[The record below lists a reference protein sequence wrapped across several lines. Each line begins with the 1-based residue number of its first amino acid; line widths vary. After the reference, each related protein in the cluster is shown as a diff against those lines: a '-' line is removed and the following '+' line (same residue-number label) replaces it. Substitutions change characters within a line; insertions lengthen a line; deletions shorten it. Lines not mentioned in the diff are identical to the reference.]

1 MDNSKNIS
9 FFAMLH
15 RMKYIER
22 WGLMR
27 NTERENLKEH
37 TFDVALLAHAL
48 VEIRRVYFPQLKP
61 QLKPG
66 DVVLYALYHDASEII
81 TGDMPT
87 PVKYFNP
94 RMRSQYQ
101 EVEEHAMEYLLSLLP
116 PEMSQQYAQYFD
128 LSEKKSTLENNSI
141 DYESKNKADQQ
152 FAKKEKEHI
161 KKLIKEADVLS
172 AYIKCLEEIKQGNHE
187 FMDAAVSTRKKL
199 SNKQSCELKWFLD
212 NILPAYELNL
222 DQLGPHIITD

>member
-1 MDNSKNIS
+1 MGVTMEESKIIS

-27 NTERENLKEH
+27 NSERENLKEH

-48 VEIRRVYFPQLKP
+48 AEIRNLYYPNKKP
-61 QLKPG
+61 YLNPG

-94 RMRSQYQ
+94 NMRSQYK
-101 EVEEHAMEYLLSLLP
+101 EVEEHATEYLLSLLP
-116 PEMSQQYAQYFD
+116 STMRQRYSEYFD
-128 LSEKKSTLENNSI
+128 YAPANKMRNQSNLVDKSSEKKAHIIKLV
-141 DYESKNKADQQ
+141 KQADT
-152 FAKKEKEHI
+152 
-161 KKLIKEADVLS
+161 LS
-172 AYIKCLEEIKQGNHE
+172 AYIKCIEEIKQGNNE
-187 FMDAAVSTRKKL
+187 FIEAAESTKNKL
-199 SNKQSCELKWFLD
+199 LAYNSAELDWFIE
-212 NILPAYELNL
+212 NILPSYELSL
-222 DQLGPHIITD
+222 DQLRPDFARD